1 MVSIAVSVTCLIYTI
16 LLIIVFFSKKRVN
29 YVENKVY
36 SYLLIVSLVG
46 IILDA
51 FSGILYI
58 NNYDV
63 TSFSYILLTKFIILF
78 YITWD
83 TLMILYV
90 LLVSDRDKDKKAKR
104 YLKHSGIVY
113 AVLLILVMIL
123 PVEVVNDNG
132 QAFPTGLCVNLV
144 YIVTFVFLSI
154 AIVAMIKNYK
164 DLKSKKYLPLFAYFG
179 IGMFMLFIQNTTG
192 YLLMTAADVFITFLM
207 YFTIE
212 NPDMQMI
219 NILLR
224 NKELVEASV
233 NDKSNF
239 LFKVSQEMKK
249 PIQNII
255 NISRLYKDTNSKEER
270 DRLIALIQQ
279 DANNAY
285 FIMND
290 ITSISSVD
298 VKKIK
303 MYNNKYMTKK
313 FLTDIEVTAK
323 NQLSYCKK
331 DSEIEFNLR
340 VFNKYPEY
348 LFGDNI
354 KLKQVLLSI
363 ISNSIKYTNS
373 GFIDVEFDSI
383 TRYDICR
390 LVFTI
395 KDSGCG
401 MSISKINELLSSND
415 DVSVEEFQKNDSL
428 SLEMPVAIKI
438 LKILGGSISIKSE
451 EGKGSIIVVV
461 VDQRIEDT
469 KEEKILED
477 VKKYNL
483 GVKVKKRILVAD
495 DSDNLDKIE
504 RMLLKYDVDVIS
516 TLVGRECIDKI
527 SAGDTFDLII
537 LKDDMEPDNAYVILK
552 ELKKNKKFKTP
563 VVIMISKDKEFIKD
577 HFINDGF
584 SDCII
589 YDNID
594 NELKRIAEKYI

>member
-428 SLEMPVAIKI
+428 NLEMPIAIKI
-438 LKILGGSISIKSE
+438 LKMLGGSISIKSE

-552 ELKKNKKFKTP
+552 ELKKIKKFKTP

>member
-90 LLVSDRDKDKKAKR
+90 LLVSNRDKDKKAKR

-331 DSEIEFNLR
+331 DSDIEFNLR
-340 VFNKYPEY
+340 VFNRYPEY
-348 LFGDNI
+348 LYGDNI

-383 TRYDICR
+383 TRYDVCR

-428 SLEMPVAIKI
+428 NLEMPIAIKI
-438 LKILGGSISIKSE
+438 LKMLDGSISIKSE

-594 NELKRIAEKYI
+594 NEIKRIAEKYI

>member
-90 LLVSDRDKDKKAKR
+90 LLVSNRDKDKKAKR

-154 AIVAMIKNYK
+154 AIIAMIKNYK

-390 LVFTI
+390 LIFTI

-438 LKILGGSISIKSE
+438 LKMLGGSISIKSE
-451 EGKGSIIVVV
+451 EGKGTIIVVV
-461 VDQRIEDT
+461 IDQRIEDT
-469 KEEKILED
+469 KEEKVLED

-552 ELKKNKKFKTP
+552 ELKKIKKFKTP

>member
-83 TLMILYV
+83 TLIILYV
-90 LLVSDRDKDKKAKR
+90 LLVYDRDKDKKAKR

-239 LFKVSQEMKK
+239 LFKV
-249 PIQNII
+249 
-255 NISRLYKDTNSKEER
+255 
-270 DRLIALIQQ
+270 
-279 DANNAY
+279 
-285 FIMND
+285 
-290 ITSISSVD
+290 
-298 VKKIK
+298 
-303 MYNNKYMTKK
+303 
-313 FLTDIEVTAK
+313 
-323 NQLSYCKK
+323 
-331 DSEIEFNLR
+331 
-340 VFNKYPEY
+340 
-348 LFGDNI
+348 
-354 KLKQVLLSI
+354 
-363 ISNSIKYTNS
+363 
-373 GFIDVEFDSI
+373 
-383 TRYDICR
+383 
-390 LVFTI
+390 
-395 KDSGCG
+395 
-401 MSISKINELLSSND
+401 
-415 DVSVEEFQKNDSL
+415 
-428 SLEMPVAIKI
+428 
-438 LKILGGSISIKSE
+438 
-451 EGKGSIIVVV
+451 
-461 VDQRIEDT
+461 
-469 KEEKILED
+469 
-477 VKKYNL
+477 
-483 GVKVKKRILVAD
+483 
-495 DSDNLDKIE
+495 
-504 RMLLKYDVDVIS
+504 
-516 TLVGRECIDKI
+516 
-527 SAGDTFDLII
+527 
-537 LKDDMEPDNAYVILK
+537 
-552 ELKKNKKFKTP
+552 
-563 VVIMISKDKEFIKD
+563 
-577 HFINDGF
+577 
-584 SDCII
+584 
-589 YDNID
+589 
-594 NELKRIAEKYI
+594 

>member
-340 VFNKYPEY
+340 VF
-348 LFGDNI
+348 
-354 KLKQVLLSI
+354 
-363 ISNSIKYTNS
+363 
-373 GFIDVEFDSI
+373 
-383 TRYDICR
+383 
-390 LVFTI
+390 
-395 KDSGCG
+395 
-401 MSISKINELLSSND
+401 
-415 DVSVEEFQKNDSL
+415 
-428 SLEMPVAIKI
+428 
-438 LKILGGSISIKSE
+438 
-451 EGKGSIIVVV
+451 
-461 VDQRIEDT
+461 
-469 KEEKILED
+469 
-477 VKKYNL
+477 
-483 GVKVKKRILVAD
+483 
-495 DSDNLDKIE
+495 
-504 RMLLKYDVDVIS
+504 
-516 TLVGRECIDKI
+516 
-527 SAGDTFDLII
+527 
-537 LKDDMEPDNAYVILK
+537 
-552 ELKKNKKFKTP
+552 
-563 VVIMISKDKEFIKD
+563 
-577 HFINDGF
+577 
-584 SDCII
+584 
-589 YDNID
+589 
-594 NELKRIAEKYI
+594 

>member
-90 LLVSDRDKDKKAKR
+90 LLVSNRDKDKKAKR

-428 SLEMPVAIKI
+428 NLEMPIAIKI
-438 LKILGGSISIKSE
+438 LKMLGGSISIKSE

-552 ELKKNKKFKTP
+552 ELKKIKKFKTP

>member
-90 LLVSDRDKDKKAKR
+90 LLVSNRDKDKKAKR

-233 NDKSNF
+233 NDKFNF

-461 VDQRIEDT
+461 IDQRIEDT
-469 KEEKILED
+469 KEEKVLED

-552 ELKKNKKFKTP
+552 ELKKIKKFKTP

>member
-154 AIVAMIKNYK
+154 AIIAMIKNYK

-438 LKILGGSISIKSE
+438 LKMLGGSISIKSE

>member
-428 SLEMPVAIKI
+428 NLEMPIAIKI
-438 LKILGGSISIKSE
+438 LKMLGGSISIKSE

-594 NELKRIAEKYI
+594 NEIKRIAEKYI

>member
-90 LLVSDRDKDKKAKR
+90 LLVSNRDKDKKAKR

-233 NDKSNF
+233 NDKFNF

-461 VDQRIEDT
+461 IDQRIEDT
-469 KEEKILED
+469 TEEKVLED

-552 ELKKNKKFKTP
+552 ELKKIKKFKTP

>member
-90 LLVSDRDKDKKAKR
+90 LLVSNRDKDKKAKR

-390 LVFTI
+390 LIFTI

-469 KEEKILED
+469 KEEKVLED

-594 NELKRIAEKYI
+594 NEIKRIAEKYI

>member
-90 LLVSDRDKDKKAKR
+90 LLVSNRDKDKKAKR

-461 VDQRIEDT
+461 IDQRIEDT
-469 KEEKILED
+469 KEEKVLED

>member
-438 LKILGGSISIKSE
+438 LKMLGGSISIKSE
-451 EGKGSIIVVV
+451 EGKGTIIVVV
-461 VDQRIEDT
+461 IDQRIEDT
-469 KEEKILED
+469 KEEKVLED

-552 ELKKNKKFKTP
+552 ELKKIKKFKTP

>member
-1 MVSIAVSVTCLIYTI
+1 MFNLYYFVNNCI
-16 LLIIVFFSKKRVN
+16 FSKKRVN

-36 SYLLIVSLVG
+36 SYLLIVSLIG

-144 YIVTFVFLSI
+144 CIVTFVFLSI

-415 DVSVEEFQKNDSL
+415 DVSVEEFQK
-428 SLEMPVAIKI
+428 
-438 LKILGGSISIKSE
+438 
-451 EGKGSIIVVV
+451 
-461 VDQRIEDT
+461 
-469 KEEKILED
+469 
-477 VKKYNL
+477 
-483 GVKVKKRILVAD
+483 
-495 DSDNLDKIE
+495 
-504 RMLLKYDVDVIS
+504 
-516 TLVGRECIDKI
+516 
-527 SAGDTFDLII
+527 
-537 LKDDMEPDNAYVILK
+537 
-552 ELKKNKKFKTP
+552 
-563 VVIMISKDKEFIKD
+563 MI
-577 HFINDGF
+577 
-584 SDCII
+584 
-589 YDNID
+589 
-594 NELKRIAEKYI
+594 A

>member
-1 MVSIAVSVTCLIYTI
+1 MISIAVSVTCLIYTI

-36 SYLLIVSLVG
+36 SYLLIVSLIG

-104 YLKHSGIVY
+104 YLKYCGIVY
-113 AVLLILVMIL
+113 VVLLILVMVL
-123 PVEVVNDNG
+123 PVEVITDNG

-154 AIVAMIKNYK
+154 AIVTMIKNYK
-164 DLKSKKYLPLFAYFG
+164 DFKNKKYLPLFAYFG

-255 NISRLYKDTNSKEER
+255 NISKLYKDTNSKEER
-270 DRLIALIQQ
+270 DRLIAIIQQ

-428 SLEMPVAIKI
+428 NLEMPIAIKI
-438 LKILGGSISIKSE
+438 LKMLGGSISIKSE

-594 NELKRIAEKYI
+594 NEIKRIAEKYI

>member
-90 LLVSDRDKDKKAKR
+90 LLVSNRDKDKKAKR

-428 SLEMPVAIKI
+428 NLEMPIAIKI
-438 LKILGGSISIKSE
+438 LKMLGGSISIKSE

-469 KEEKILED
+469 KEEKVLED

-552 ELKKNKKFKTP
+552 ELKKIKKFKTP

-589 YDNID
+589 YDNLD
-594 NELKRIAEKYI
+594 NEIKRIAEKYI

>member
-113 AVLLILVMIL
+113 AVFLILVMIL

-390 LVFTI
+390 LIFTI

-451 EGKGSIIVVV
+451 EGKGTIIVVV
-461 VDQRIEDT
+461 IDQRIEDT
-469 KEEKILED
+469 KEEKVLED

-552 ELKKNKKFKTP
+552 ELKKIKKFKTP

>member
-255 NISRLYKDTNSKEER
+255 NISKLYKDTNSKEER
-270 DRLIALIQQ
+270 DRLIAIIQQ

-428 SLEMPVAIKI
+428 NLEMPIAIKI
-438 LKILGGSISIKSE
+438 LKMLGGSISIKSE

-469 KEEKILED
+469 KEEKVLED

-552 ELKKNKKFKTP
+552 ELKKIKKFKTP